1 MAIVKPHGLCA
12 SFRYAF
18 AGLGRLVKE
27 RNFLIHLIISI
38 FTVVAGMICR
48 LSLTEWCVIIL
59 CFGMVLAAEGLN
71 TAIEIL
77 ADRVCQE
84 KDESI
89 GRVKDVAAAAVL
101 LAAVS
106 AAGAGLLI
114 FLRKTTFILLAS

>member
-38 FTVVAGMICR
+38 FTLVAGMICR

-59 CFGMVLAAEGLN
+59 CIGMVLAAEGLN

-89 GRVKDVAAAAVL
+89 GRVKDVGAAAVL
-101 LAAVS
+101 IGAVS

-114 FLRKTTFILLAS
+114 FMGRLII